1 MSSKG
6 GGVKTLKQSFK
17 VKFHK
22 ESYYIYKKDNHRVPY
37 FVPIRLALINCGPTE
52 HVMKLCGERGCIG
65 VISRDPICKDGDA

>member
-52 HVMKLCGERGCIG
+52 PTEPTERVMKLCA
-65 VISRDPICKDGDA
+65 S